1 MLSQADRNP
10 SQNRCAQ
17 YAARQRRIRFRV
29 SALAGALLSLG
40 ALTTLQAASQSS
52 GHLPLKTSAHGTGSR
67 LLSGVGTVDFAAD
80 ALPYAVLAG
89 LPRPGAEQASASA
102 VVAESSSAVVEV
114 PAATTEAALDAQ
126 AAGEEAVLAAIEQ
139 WAKAWRSK
147 DVAAYLAAY
156 GEGFQPANGVSRDDW
171 AKQRQQRIADK
182 RVIQLELR
190 DIEIQ
195 SEAADRVR
203 VSFVQDYRADQ
214 FVERGTAKLLVLAL
228 EKGGWRILAE
238 ESAR

>member
-1 MLSQADRNP
+1 MSQSDCNMSRK
-10 SQNRCAQ
+10 RCAQ
-17 YAARQRRIRFRV
+17 RAANQRRIHCLV
-29 SALAGALLSLG
+29 NTLAGAMLSMGVL
-40 ALTTLQAASQSS
+40 ATLQAASESG
-52 GHLPLKTSAHGTGSR
+52 GHLPVKPSGHSVGGR
-67 LLSGVGTVDFAAD
+67 LLSGVGTVGFAAD

-89 LPRPGAEQASASA
+89 LPKPAAEQAPASA
-102 VVAESSSAVVEV
+102 VVTESSSAVPAV
-114 PAATTEAALDAQ
+114 PAAATEAIQDAP

-139 WAKAWRSK
+139 WAKAWRSR
-147 DVAAYLAAY
+147 DVAGYLAAY
-156 GEGFQPANGVSRDDW
+156 GDDFQPANGVSRDDW
-171 AKQRQQRIADK
+171 AKLRQQRISDK

-190 DIEIQ
+190 DIEVH

-214 FVERGTAKLLVLAL
+214 FVERGIAKVMVLAL